1 MGNTESKF
9 VPPGLAGQ
17 QENNNIRKLH
27 TYGDKPGTPKIVQI
41 YLSGQAVLNQP
52 LLNKGTAFTKRER
65 ELFDLCSLL
74 PYQVNTLEQQTNR
87 VQEQFEQLKRPI
99 MKNIFMQSKFGRTKK
114 LNDEDKIGYRN

>member
-17 QENNNIRKLH
+17 QENSNIRKLH